1 MKKIFTLMAA
11 AVMAMTAGAK
21 DYIDQLAITLN
32 GSAPMTSEATI
43 TVNPEEGADGTYTIV
58 LNKFSFQGLLIGDV
72 TITGVKGTTT
82 SAAGG
87 YTFFNEVVDQ
97 EAAITNGDKIATLLG
112 NKVNVSIKPGSW
124 MNADKMHLVINLPV
138 KIAMLGQDFDVVA
151 VFGDAGYQIPNSD
164 FEAFHT
170 ATFTKESIF
179 GGEPTVYTSD
189 EPNAWHSFMS
199 STGALA
205 AFVSDTPHTFI
216 SDDVRPG
223 SEGTKSVMV
232 TSGLV
237 FGFVPANGTITTGQ
251 MQAGA
256 MDATS
261 TDNCAFLDFAN
272 EDVDDNGDP
281 FYTVMTGTPDAISMW
296 VKFKQGTIKIEEGAN
311 PDDYKYATVSAIITD
326 GTRTQDP
333 APADA
338 STDNIVAKAQNAKI
352 ESNGGEWQQIVVP
365 FDYDTY
371 AGNGAQAKAILVTV
385 STNALPG
392 VGSSDAENPD
402 VLYLDDVELVYNA
415 GLSKLTCNGTDVEL
429 EEGKYEYEIED
440 LSTAEVEPVVE
451 AVSDGRGAYV
461 ATDVVPTS
469 TGYKATIYVNSNDMK
484 TSNTYTLAVNKTA
497 SGIENIDAEGADNA
511 VEAIYN
517 VNGQRVNE
525 LQKGINIVRKA
536 DGTTVKVLKK

>member
-11 AVMAMTAGAK
+11 AVMAMTAGAE
-21 DYIDQLAITLN
+21 DYTDKLAITLN

-43 TVNPEEGADGTYTIV
+43 SVTPEEGADGTYTIV

-87 YTFFNEVVDQ
+87 YTFFDEVVDQ
-97 EAAITNGDKIATLLG
+97 EAAITNGDMIATMLG
-112 NKVNVSIKPGSW
+112 NKVNVSVKPCSW

-151 VFGDAGYQIPNSD
+151 VFGDSGYQIPNSD

-170 ATFTKESIF
+170 ETATAISFPTFQPTESS
-179 GGEPTVYTSD
+179 SD
-189 EPNAWHSFMS
+189 EPNSWHSFMS
-199 STGALA
+199 ATGEMKG
-205 AFVSDTPHTFI
+205 FVCGTPQTFI
-216 SDDVRPG
+216 SDDIRPE
-223 SEGTKSVMV
+223 SKGTKSVKIVSALAM
-232 TSGLV
+232 GAI
-237 FGFVPANGTITTGQ
+237 PANGTITTGQ
-251 MQAGA
+251 MQANSA
-256 MDATS
+256 DATS
-261 TDNCAFLDFAN
+261 TDNCAFLDLAN
-272 EDVDDNGDP
+272 EAVDGNGDP
-281 FYTVMTGTPDAISMW
+281 FYTILTGTPDAISMW
-296 VKFKQGTIKIEEGAN
+296 VKFKQGTINVPENAN

-415 GLSKLTCNGTDVEL
+415 GLSKLTWNGTDVEL

-484 TSNTYTLAVNKTA
+484 TSNIYTLNVNKTA

>member
-11 AVMAMTAGAK
+11 AVMALTAGAK
-21 DYIDQLAITLN
+21 DYTDQLAITLN

-43 TVNPEEGADGTYTIV
+43 TVNPEENAEGAYTIV

-87 YTFFNEVVDQ
+87 YTFFNDVVDQ
-97 EAAITNGDKIATLLG
+97 EAAITNGDMIATLLG

-151 VFGDAGYQIPNSD
+151 VFGDSGYQIPNSD

-170 ATFTKESIF
+170 AKYGSN
-179 GGEPTVYTSD
+179 TSD

-199 STGALA
+199 STGSFAS
-205 AFVSDTPHTFI
+205 FVSGTPHTFI
-216 SDDVRPG
+216 SEDVRPG

-251 MQAGA
+251 MQAGD

-272 EDVDDNGDP
+272 EAVDGNGDP

-429 EEGKYEYEIED
+429 EEGKFEYEIED
-440 LSTAEVEPVVE
+440 PSIDEAEPVIE

-469 TGYKATIYVNSNDMK
+469 TGYRATIYVNSNDMK
-484 TSNTYTLAVNKTA
+484 TSNTYTLVVNKNT
-497 SGIENIDAEGADNA
+497 SGIENIDAAGADNA